1 MWAGSGNK
9 LHILWQC
16 LSARDVWSMGNKKL
30 QNSATIGLCFPEV
43 IENLFDKCSQEDMVQ
58 FAGLARRIWFRRNEL
73 ELNVYPM
80 KCRRF
85 TQKRFGFYTIL
96 NVQQPASTGMY
107 RIYSQK

>member
-58 FAGLARRIWFRRNEL
+58 FAGLARRIWQGGSGLGEMSSSL
-73 ELNVYPM
+73 T
-80 KCRRF
+80 F
-85 TQKRFGFYTIL
+85 TQ
-96 NVQQPASTGMY
+96 
-107 RIYSQK
+107 